1 MFDFDIHN
9 KDTASKEGAKS
20 IDKVLKKF
28 GFVPNIIG
36 VMAEA
41 PATAT
46 SYLALADLVETTSFS
61 DTEIQT
67 VLMTINRFHE
77 CTYCMAAHSVIAEM
91 KNVPESVIN
100 AIRDDRPIQD
110 NKLETLRQTVYS
122 LVENRG
128 HLSKGTLGKF
138 ASAGYT
144 RKNLLELLPLI
155 AMKTLS
161 NYTNHLANTPLDDA
175 FSQKE
180 WSIPHTAQKMS
191 A

>member
-77 CTYCMAAHSVIAEM
+77 CTLWFLNIHPQADLGCQSNVFMMQSAHS
-91 KNVPESVIN
+91 
-100 AIRDDRPIQD
+100 R
-110 NKLETLRQTVYS
+110 
-122 LVENRG
+122 
-128 HLSKGTLGKF
+128 
-138 ASAGYT
+138 
-144 RKNLLELLPLI
+144 
-155 AMKTLS
+155 
-161 NYTNHLANTPLDDA
+161 
-175 FSQKE
+175 
-180 WSIPHTAQKMS
+180 
-191 A
+191 